1 MKFAKLAMYAV
12 IIAFV
17 AGCSSNKESDTSTT
31 DNAGTGTSGYGTE
44 GANPNGVGG
53 NTGFE
58 VGGAIPSLGL
68 SAEEANALR
77 AITVFYFNYDS
88 SDIQPDSTRAL
99 DVHAYD
105 LKNNGRN
112 VVLQGNTDERGTR
125 EYNMALGERRAAAVK
140 NYLTMQ
146 GVSPSQLEL
155 VSYGKERPAVGG
167 HDEAAW
173 AKNRRVEMV
182 SQ

>member
-1 MKFAKLAMYAV
+1 MKIAKLAMYAV

-17 AGCSSNKESDTSTT
+17 AGCTSNKETDTAST
-31 DNAGTGTSGYGTE
+31 DGSGTTSGYGTE
-44 GANPNGVGG
+44 GANTSGVNGS
-53 NTGFE
+53 GFE
-58 VGGAIPSLGL
+58 AGGAIPSLGL
-68 SAEEANALR
+68 SAEEANRLR
-77 AITVFYFNYDS
+77 AITTFYFNYDS

-105 LKNNGRN
+105 LKNNGN
-112 VVLQGNTDERGTR
+112 HVVLQGNTDERGTR

-155 VSYGKERPAVGG
+155 VSYGKERPAVSG

-182 SQ
+182 KQ

>member
-17 AGCSSNKESDTSTT
+17 AGCSSTKEADTSAT
-31 DNAGTGTSGYGTE
+31 DGTGGTGYSD
-44 GANPNGVGG
+44 GANANGVG
-53 NTGFE
+53 NNGFE
-58 VGGAIPSLGL
+58 AGGAIPSLGL

-77 AITVFYFNYDS
+77 AITTFYFNYDS

-105 LKNNGRN
+105 LKNNGKH

-155 VSYGKERPAVGG
+155 VSYGKERPAVSG

-173 AKNRRVEMV
+173 AKNRRVELV
-182 SQ
+182 AQ

>member
-1 MKFAKLAMYAV
+1 MKFAKLVMYAV

-17 AGCSSNKESDTSTT
+17 AGCSSNKESDTASSDGST
-31 DNAGTGTSGYGTE
+31 TSGYDS
-44 GANPNGVGG
+44 ANTNGVG
-53 NTGFE
+53 NNGFE
-58 VGGAIPSLGL
+58 AGGAIPSLGL
-68 SAEEANALR
+68 SAEEANRLR
-77 AITVFYFNYDS
+77 AITTFYFNYDS

-105 LKNNGRN
+105 LKNNGKH

-146 GVSPSQLEL
+146 GVSGSQLEL
-155 VSYGKERPAVGG
+155 VSYGKERPAVSG